1 MYSGIGNN
9 HLQLISYEGL
19 SKMSKGMFDIR
30 AAKRLAEEISENLAA
45 IPKDSAKHSELRAEV
60 EELKAMLSEAD
71 AHSHVVEGK
80 MRSVYT
86 LFDRATAE
94 LQADGIRAGVFLR
107 EIGRM
112 LGLD

>member
-1 MYSGIGNN
+1 
-9 HLQLISYEGL
+9 
-19 SKMSKGMFDIR
+19 MSKGTFDIH
-30 AAKRLAEEISENLAA
+30 AAKRLAEDISENLDA

-60 EELKAMLSEAD
+60 EELKAMLSEAE
-71 AHSHVVEGK
+71 AHSDVVEGK

>member
-1 MYSGIGNN
+1 
-9 HLQLISYEGL
+9 
-19 SKMSKGMFDIR
+19 MSKDTFDIH

-45 IPKDSAKHSELRAEV
+45 VPKDNAKHAELRAEV
-60 EELKAMLSEAD
+60 EELKAMLSDAE

-86 LFDRATAE
+86 LFDRAAAE